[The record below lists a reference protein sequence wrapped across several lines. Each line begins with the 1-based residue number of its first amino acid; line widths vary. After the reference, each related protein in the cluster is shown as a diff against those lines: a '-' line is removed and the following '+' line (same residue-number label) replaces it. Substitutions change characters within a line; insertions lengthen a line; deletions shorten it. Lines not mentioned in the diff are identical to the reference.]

1 MIYVISDTTFR
12 KYYIGEQICPR
23 LVVFFDNS
31 ALKKSA
37 EPIFYETYL
46 NSYALK
52 LILYHP
58 FIYWSPIYVLMSKF
72 VTALFYLEFTENG
85 AFEFYQILCC

>member
-1 MIYVISDTTFR
+1 MIYKINDTTFR
-12 KYYIGEQICPR
+12 KYHMGEQICTR

-31 ALKKSA
+31 ILKKKIA
-37 EPIFYETYL
+37 ESIFYQTYL

-52 LILYHP
+52 LILHRP

-72 VTALFYLEFTENG
+72 VTASFYLKLTENG
-85 AFEFYQILCC
+85 AFEFFQILY

>member
-58 FIYWSPIYVLMSKF
+58 FIY
-72 VTALFYLEFTENG
+72 
-85 AFEFYQILCC
+85 

>member
-72 VTALFYLEFTENG
+72 VTALFYLEFTEND
-85 AFEFYQILCC
+85 AFEFFQILYY

>member
-1 MIYVISDTTFR
+1 MIYAINDTTFR
-12 KYYIGEQICPR
+12 KYYIGEQICTR
-23 LVVFFDNS
+23 LVAFFNNS
-31 ALKKSA
+31 AIKKSA
-37 EPIFYETYL
+37 ESIFYQTYL

-85 AFEFYQILCC
+85 AFEFFQILYY

>member
-1 MIYVISDTTFR
+1 MIYEINDTTFR
-12 KYYIGEQICPR
+12 KYYIGEQICTR
-23 LVVFFDNS
+23 LVVFFNNS

-37 EPIFYETYL
+37 ESIFYQTYL

-85 AFEFYQILCC
+85 AFEFFQILYY